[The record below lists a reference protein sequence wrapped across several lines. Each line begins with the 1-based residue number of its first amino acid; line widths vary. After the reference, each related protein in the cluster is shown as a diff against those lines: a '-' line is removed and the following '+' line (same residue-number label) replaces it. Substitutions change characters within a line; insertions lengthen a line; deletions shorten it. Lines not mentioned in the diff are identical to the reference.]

1 MIFFFFKSELVNS
14 HEGHKN
20 KCKLLHLGENDL
32 MLSTNW
38 VRKKYIDFK
47 SGEIITKKIIKK
59 KTKKQMNKKTPLP
72 LLHSLE
78 LSTVSSLF
86 WDMKYW
92 LQEVGV
98 LL

>member
-59 KTKKQMNKKTPLP
+59 RQKNK
-72 LLHSLE
+72 
-78 LSTVSSLF
+78 
-86 WDMKYW
+86 
-92 LQEVGV
+92 
-98 LL
+98 